1 MHVQQVS
8 VPTETLA
15 PTGATNAYVVGDDEA
30 ILVDPATRTD
40 DLDAAVAAASVEHLL
55 VTHAHPDHVGAVAH
69 YADSCD
75 ATVWA
80 RAGRERRFERATGVA
95 PDRTFREGTVIGE
108 TTDDEP
114 TDDDSTPA
122 EATVEETPGHAPDH
136 VALATDGAMLT
147 GDLVVSA
154 GSVVVGSDDGDV
166 RAYLSSLRRL
176 YAKNP
181 DRLYPGHGPVIE
193 TPRDHIVR
201 LIRHRL
207 DREAKILTAVRD
219 GARTLD
225 EILDAAYDKDLSG
238 VRDLA
243 RTTAAAHLEKLAVE
257 EKVAWDGERAT
268 PTAAVE

>member
-1 MHVQQVS
+1 MNVQQVA

-15 PTGATNAYVVGDDEA
+15 PGGTTNAYVVGGDDA
-30 ILVDPATRTD
+30 LLVDPAARTD
-40 DLDAAVAAASVEHLL
+40 ELDAAVEDRDVGHVLL
-55 VTHAHPDHVGAVAH
+55 THAHPDHVGALAH
-69 YADSCD
+69 YAGACD

-80 RAGRERRFERATGVA
+80 RAGRERRFERATGLP
-95 PDRTFREGTVIGE
+95 PDRTFRETTRIGG
-108 TTDDEP
+108 
-114 TDDDSTPA
+114 
-122 EATVEETPGHAPDH
+122 VEVLETPGHAPDH
-136 VALATDGAMLT
+136 VALAVGDEILT

-154 GSVVVGSDDGDV
+154 GSVVVGADEGDV

-193 TPRDHIVR
+193 DPRDQIER

-207 DREAKILTAVRD
+207 DREATILAAVRG

-243 RTTAAAHLEKLAVE
+243 RTTTVAHLEKLAVE
-257 EKVAWDGERAT
+257 NTVSWDGERAE
-268 PTAAVE
+268 AF

>member
-15 PTGATNAYVVGDDEA
+15 PTGATNAYLLGDDEA
-30 ILVDPATRTD
+30 ILVDPANRTA
-40 DLDAAVAAASVEHLL
+40 DLDAAVESVSVGHLL

-69 YADSCD
+69 YAESCD

-80 RAGRERRFERATGVA
+80 RAGRKDRFERATGIA
-95 PDRTFREGTVIGE
+95 PDRTFRDGTRIG
-108 TTDDEP
+108 D
-114 TDDDSTPA
+114 
-122 EATVEETPGHAPDH
+122 ATVVETPGHAPDH
-136 VALATDGAMLT
+136 VALATPDGAMLT

-154 GSVVVGSDDGDV
+154 GSVVVGADEGDV

-181 DRLYPGHGPVIE
+181 DKLYPGHGPVIE
-193 TPRDHIVR
+193 NPRDQIER

-207 DREAKILTAVRD
+207 DREADVLAAVRD
-219 GARTLD
+219 GATALD

-243 RTTAAAHLEKLAVE
+243 RSTTAAHLEKLAVE
-257 EKVAWDGERAT
+257 GKVEWDGERAT
-268 PTAAVE
+268 PTAAE

>member
-30 ILVDPATRTD
+30 ILVDPANRTA
-40 DLDAAVAAASVEHLL
+40 DLDAAVASASVEHLL

-95 PDRTFREGTVIGE
+95 PDRTFREGTAIG
-108 TTDDEP
+108 DA
-114 TDDDSTPA
+114 TDDDSAPT
-122 EATVEETPGHAPDH
+122 EATVVETPGHAPDH
-136 VALATDGAMLT
+136 VALATDDAMLT

-154 GSVVVGSDDGDV
+154 GSVVVGADEGDV

-181 DRLYPGHGPVIE
+181 GRLYPGHGPAIDAPRAEIE
-193 TPRDHIVR
+193 R

-207 DREAKILTAVRD
+207 DRETDILAAVRD
-219 GARTLD
+219 GATTLD
-225 EILDAAYDKDLSG
+225 AILDAAYDKDLSG

-257 EKVAWDGERAT
+257 RKVEWDGERAT
-268 PTAAVE
+268 PTAAAE